1 MALNAAAARARDC
14 SGGAPWQ
21 DAKELQELW
30 TNYVGA
36 CIAGNVP
43 VKDRPAHIDTHE
55 LALNCSIKA
64 LASGNTAEAAELA
77 QKAEGQNASIPPLVV
92 VRRRRE

>member
-1 MALNAAAARARDC
+1 MALMAAAACEWNC
-14 SGGAPWQ
+14 SNGATFLQ

-30 TNYVGA
+30 TNFVGA

-43 VKDRPAHIDTHE
+43 IKDKPAHIDTHE

-64 LASGNTAEAAELA
+64 LVSGNTVEAAELA
-77 QKAEGQNASIPPLVV
+77 QKAEGRDPSTLALPF
-92 VRRRRE
+92 VR